1 MRVSK
6 RSTRQPK
13 WYHKGKLSKSPLDT
27 LKASFICLLI
37 KKQDQCPSARCICS
51 LEPLARF
58 GNTDTSSTRCH
69 ARRRFPS
76 RSLAN
81 KPRKSFAFCTTT
93 VRQNTDLSRLSPV
106 ESDQDGVWRR
116 PLQER
121 WPGGEQQPSW
131 HPGKE
136 AWHLGAAL
144 FITARLPTLTPR
156 LHFCLW
162 FSLLAPRLAS
172 VCLITLYSYTGISAK
187 NWIVRR
193 TKPFP
198 VQQIRQVF
206 QDSGNSLRK
215 AELLKDPLGFFFF
228 FQRSLGLYFSD
239 KWMLLVLCLT
249 FHGEK

>member
-1 MRVSK
+1 MHLFPQ
-6 RSTRQPK
+6 TA
-13 WYHKGKLSKSPLDT
+13 HT
-27 LKASFICLLI
+27 L
-37 KKQDQCPSARCICS
+37 R
-51 LEPLARF
+51 
-58 GNTDTSSTRCH
+58 NTDTSSTHCH
-69 ARRRFPS
+69 ARSRFPS

-81 KPRKSFAFCTTT
+81 KLRKSFVFCLAT

-106 ESDQDGVWRR
+106 GSDQDSVCRR

-144 FITARLPTLTPR
+144 FITTCLPTLTPR

-162 FSLLAPRLAS
+162 FSLLASRLAS
-172 VCLITLYSYTGISAK
+172 VCLIALYSYTGISVK

-198 VQQIRQVF
+198 IQQIRQVF
-206 QDSGNSLRK
+206 QDSGNLRK
-215 AELLKDPLGFFFF
+215 AELLKDPLFCFV
-228 FQRSLGLYFSD
+228 FSKD
-239 KWMLLVLCLT
+239 HLVCIVQINGCLVLCLT

>member
-37 KKQDQCPSARCICS
+37 KNKTSAHLHGASVPSNRSHASEYRHKQYALSCTESVS
-51 LEPLARF
+51 L
-58 GNTDTSSTRCH
+58 
-69 ARRRFPS
+69 

-81 KPRKSFAFCTTT
+81 KLRKSFVFCLKT
-93 VRQNTDLSRLSPV
+93 VRQNTDLSRLPPV
-106 ESDQDGVWRR
+106 EPDQDSVWRR

-136 AWHLGAAL
+136 AWHLGAVL
-144 FITARLPTLTPR
+144 FITTCLPTLTPR

-162 FSLLAPRLAS
+162 FSLLASWLAT
-172 VCLITLYSYTGISAK
+172 VCLITLYSYTQISAK
-187 NWIVRR
+187 NWLVRQ

-198 VQQIRQVF
+198 IQQI
-206 QDSGNSLRK
+206 G
-215 AELLKDPLGFFFF
+215 LKSFRILE
-228 FQRSLGLYFSD
+228 
-239 KWMLLVLCLT
+239 T
-249 FHGEK
+249 A